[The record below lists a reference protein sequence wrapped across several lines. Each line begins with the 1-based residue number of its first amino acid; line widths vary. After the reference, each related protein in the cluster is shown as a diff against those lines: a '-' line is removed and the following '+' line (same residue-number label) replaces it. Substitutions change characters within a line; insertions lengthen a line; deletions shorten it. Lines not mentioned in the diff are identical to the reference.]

1 MSEIKRLGN
10 VEKKVETIFDRTL
23 EELRPLKLELIDIL
37 TDANWIHAITVADV
51 LFDTIDKAYAQ
62 VIFQLL
68 NIRYCFTEAGKE

>member
-1 MSEIKRLGN
+1 MSEIKRLDN

-62 VIFQLL
+62 VICQLL